1 MSSLPARAIEHIF
14 EKLRGGVV
22 PERGLEVYAVGID
35 AQLGELRRQ
44 LEFVAGGEGATK
56 FLRGGY
62 GCGKTFTA
70 RLAVLEARRLGF
82 ATSFVVVSDN
92 DLKFHRFDEVYAKVV
107 TELGTASCPRGA
119 LGDILDRWIGRVED
133 ALVSAGADEDAD
145 DFDAKVSARL
155 EQELAALTQGKA
167 PADFVRVIQTIFS
180 LKQQGDL
187 LQAGALM
194 SWLSGSTN
202 VAAAAKKLA
211 GVKGDVGSTDALSYL
226 RGIVEIVHAAG
237 YRGLMIVIDEAET
250 ILRSRSDSRSKSL
263 NGLRQ
268 IVDAAGD
275 FPHLLWVITGTP
287 EFFDSRQ
294 GVAGLPPLH
303 DRIKFSTHGKFA
315 SLRQP
320 QLPLEPFGRDR
331 LIAVATRLRDEYPS
345 QHPERHLAKISD
357 DFIEQLVDEVTA
369 GFKGKV
375 GLVPRQF
382 LREFVG
388 RMDLVDQ
395 HAEYEPADQGYEP
408 AELSDEEKVEL
419 SGVESW
425 GEGDESLEGPEE
437 VW

>member
-1 MSSLPARAIEHIF
+1 MSSLPARDIEHIF

-44 LEFVAGGEGATK
+44 LEFVAGGEGGVK

-70 RLAVLEARRLGF
+70 RLAALEARREGF

-133 ALVSAGADEDAD
+133 ALISAGADEDAE
-145 DFDAKVSARL
+145 DFDAQVSARL

-180 LKQQGDL
+180 LKQEGDL
-187 LQAGALM
+187 VQAGALM

-202 VAAAAKKLA
+202 VASSAKKLA
-211 GVKGDVGSTDALSYL
+211 GIKGDIGSTDALSYL

-237 YRGLMIVIDEAET
+237 YRGLTIVIDEAET
-250 ILRSRSDSRSKSL
+250 ILRTRSDSRQKSL

-268 IVDAAGD
+268 ICDAAGD
-275 FPHLLWVITGTP
+275 FPRLLWLVTGTP
-287 EFFDSRQ
+287 DFFDSRQ

-303 DRIKFSTHGKFA
+303 DRIKFTTHGKYA

-320 QLPLEPFGRDR
+320 QLQLEPFGRER
-331 LIAVATRLRDEYPS
+331 LIAVATRLRDEFPS
-345 QHPERHLAKISD
+345 RHPERHHAKISD
-357 DFIEQLVDEVTA
+357 AFIEHLVSEVTA

-382 LREFVG
+382 LREFVS
-388 RMDLVDQ
+388 RMDLVEQ
-395 HAEYEPADQGYEP
+395 FEEYEPMGEGFQP
-408 AELSDEEKVEL
+408 SELSEEEKAQL
-419 SGVESW
+419 AGVEQW
-425 GEGDESLEGPEE
+425 GEGEPALEGPEE
-437 VW
+437 TW

>member
-1 MSSLPARAIEHIF
+1 MSSLPARDIEHIF

-44 LEFVAGGEGATK
+44 LSFVANGDGAVK

-70 RLAVLEARRLGF
+70 RLAVLEAQRQGF

-107 TELGTASCPRGA
+107 SELGTASCPRGA
-119 LGDILDRWIGRVED
+119 LGDILDRFIGKIED
-133 ALVSAGADEDAD
+133 ALIAGGADEDAD

-155 EQELAALTQGKA
+155 EQELAALTGGKA
-167 PADFVRVIQTIFS
+167 PADFVRVIQTIFA
-180 LKQQGDL
+180 LKQQGNLVD
-187 LQAGALM
+187 AGALM
-194 SWLSGSTN
+194 SWISGSTN

-211 GVKGDVGSTDALSYL
+211 GIKGDISSTDAMGYL

-250 ILRSRSDSRSKSL
+250 ILRSRSDSRGKSL

-268 IVDAAGD
+268 IYDVSGD
-275 FPHLLWVITGTP
+275 YPRLLWLVTGTP

-294 GVAGLPPLH
+294 GVAGLAPLH
-303 DRIKFSTHGKFA
+303 DRIKFDTHGKYA
-315 SLRQP
+315 NLRQP
-320 QLPLEPFGRDR
+320 QLQLSPFDR
-331 LIAVATRLRDEYPS
+331 PRLVAVATRLRDEYPS
-345 QHPERHLAKISD
+345 QHPQRHRTKISD
-357 DFIEQLVDEVTA
+357 AFIEHLVDEVTT
-369 GFKGKV
+369 GFRGQV

-382 LREFVG
+382 LRELVG

-395 HAEYEPADQGYEP
+395 FPDYEPMGEGYQP
-408 AELSDEEKVEL
+408 PELSDEEKAAIA
-419 SGVESW
+419 GVDSW
-425 GEGDESLEGPEE
+425 GEGDELVAEE
-437 VW
+437 DVW